1 MSRCDAVVV
10 EVSGA
15 DAWIELPARAAS
27 CENCSKTEA
36 CSEGLIGSAG
46 VRRYRL
52 ANSIGARVG
61 DRVQLTIADG
71 GLWQASLASY
81 VLPLLLAMAGAML
94 GQAMGSDGRA
104 AIGTLLGLGVGLLL
118 LRRRELRVR
127 HDQNLVSLQFPTQEI
142 RFEEQK

>member
-81 VLPLLLAMAGAML
+81 VLPLLLAIAGAML
-94 GQAMGSDGRA
+94 GQAMGSDSRA
-104 AIGTLLGLGVGLLL
+104 AVGTLLGLGVGLLL

>member
-142 RFEEQK
+142 RFEEPK